1 MDGLPSD
8 RTGPLARLLPPAADR
23 PQRAAARAMIISK
36 CKEKDGQDTAA
47 THESAAQAVLFF
59 PVCAPNPLESGVTR
73 DWNSILYLLACS
85 VTNAATPS
93 NFDSAGSAG
102 NHGCATSGAGLPM
115 PVDRGCSGG
124 FRFEKCRNAGKP
136 AKLPTQML
144 HRPCVSIEHPATSCS
159 ALAGPRIAT
168 NHRNFWRCDRPQR
181 TGFCCSHVDYIRPSK
196 TAHIAQT
203 GDSVA
208 SYGSLPPLRLAHTWA
223 RTSRPDN

>member
-1 MDGLPSD
+1 M
-8 RTGPLARLLPPAADR
+8 
-23 PQRAAARAMIISK
+23 
-36 CKEKDGQDTAA
+36 
-47 THESAAQAVLFF
+47 
-59 PVCAPNPLESGVTR
+59 
-73 DWNSILYLLACS
+73 
-85 VTNAATPS
+85 TNAATPS

-168 NHRNFWRCDRPQR
+168 NHRNFWRCDRPRR

-223 RTSRPDN
+223 RTSRPDDSILSYKEMATTALDPPNRWVQRDCTIIIFGDTPTWIIVSD